1 MNNEIE
7 RYAGELSELR
17 ELRELIAKKQNYIES
32 KIVHFDSNIR
42 MSVMSDFDRLG
53 HDRTQRIPT
62 RITEKNTRIRNI
74 FINQALTIVVPT
86 QQHA

>member
-17 ELRELIAKKQNYIES
+17 ELRELIAKKQNYIEA

-53 HDRTQRIPT
+53 NDRTQRIPT

-74 FINQALTIVVPT
+74 FINQALTIVVST

>member
-7 RYAGELSELR
+7 RYVGELSELR

-42 MSVMSDFDRLG
+42 MSVMSDFDRLAMIELKEFLEG
-53 HDRTQRIPT
+53 LLKR
-62 RITEKNTRIRNI
+62 
-74 FINQALTIVVPT
+74 VPE
-86 QQHA
+86 AEISL